1 MAQLV
6 FLDFDL
12 SIETDGDGYNARVL
26 DSPAGQASARF
37 QFPVDDWALE
47 SFLVSLGA
55 ARQRARRVESREM
68 FAAKQLGGRL
78 FNAVFGGEVRTCW
91 QRCLDE
97 ARRRDCGLRIRLRL
111 SAVPELAELPW
122 EFLYDSVANQFLALS
137 NRTPLVRYVDLP
149 HGILPLAIKP
159 PLRVLVMISNPADW
173 NELDVDQERDKLEHA
188 LKHLTQSGLVV
199 LEFSA
204 DATLEAL
211 QRRLRQNTF
220 HLFHFIGHGGFDETH
235 RDGLLVLCDENG
247 RGRRVTSQR
256 LGTIL
261 TDHSALRLVIL
272 NACEG
277 ARSARED
284 HFTGV
289 AQTLMQKGIPAVIAM
304 QYEVSDQVAIAF
316 SQEFYAALVDGYPVD
331 AAVSE
336 ARKTVYGQG
345 NDVAWGIPVLYMR
358 APDGRIFDFDAQ
370 AAVPLRP
377 RHLQKL
383 SLAFAGLF
391 ILLLGCIALTAT
403 GIIPSW
409 LRAAGMPLYA
419 AFLSP
424 TPTATLT
431 ATVTHSPT
439 AMPTAM
445 PSATMTATAMP
456 TAAPSATMTAT
467 ALPTT
472 TPAPPTLTP
481 TFSPTATRTAL
492 PTFTP
497 SPTPT
502 PTDSPT
508 ATSTSTPTRRP
519 NTRTPTPPTPV
530 LAPGIYL
537 TALDIEPLNPLRNQ
551 QIHFSATLLNTHT
564 TPQPYRLR
572 FQMYAAETRKRYSDT
587 ALQEKR
593 LAVGENKIIAEPW
606 TYDSPL
612 SGCLRF
618 YLQLEYQTDAARV
631 PFRDATGNVVARD
644 FSVCAPEQ

>member
-12 SIETDGDGYNARVL
+12 SIEIDGDGYRARVL
-26 DSPAGQASARF
+26 DSPAGQASTRF

-47 SFLVSLGA
+47 SFLVSLGTV
-55 ARQRARRVESREM
+55 RQRARRVESKEM
-68 FAAKQLGGRL
+68 FAAKQLGARL
-78 FNAVFGGEVRTCW
+78 YNAVLSGDVRTCW

-122 EFLYDSVANQFLALS
+122 EFLYDSAANQFLALS

-149 HGILPLAIKP
+149 QSILPLAIKP
-159 PLRVLVMISNPADW
+159 PLRVLVMISNPTDW
-173 NELDVDQERDKLEHA
+173 DELDVEQERSKLEHA
-188 LKHLTQSGLVV
+188 LKHLTQGGLVI
-199 LEFSA
+199 LEFLQ
-204 DATLEAL
+204 DATLESL
-211 QRRLRQNTF
+211 QHRLRQNTF
-220 HLFHFIGHGGFDETH
+220 HLFHFIGHGGFDENH

-261 TDHSALRLVIL
+261 TDHSSLRLVIL

-304 QYEVSDQVAIAF
+304 QYDVSDHVAIAF

-358 APDGRIFDFDAQ
+358 APNGRIFDFDAQ

-377 RHLQKL
+377 RHLRKL
-383 SLAFAGLF
+383 SIAFVCLF
-391 ILLLGCIALTAT
+391 ALLLGCIALTAT
-403 GIIPSW
+403 GKIPDGLSV
-409 LRAAGMPLYA
+409 AGMPISA
-419 AFLSP
+419 AFTSP

-431 ATVTHSPT
+431 PT
-439 AMPTAM
+439 F
-445 PSATMTATAMP
+445 TATATHTP
-456 TAAPSATMTAT
+456 T

-472 TPAPPTLTP
+472 TFTATATATDTESPTATRVSPTP
-481 TFSPTATRTAL
+481 TFSPTITLTPSQTVPPSETPTA
-492 PTFTP
+492 TP
-497 SPTPT
+497 SPT
-502 PTDSPT
+502 
-508 ATSTSTPTRRP
+508 ATRTFTPTRRP
-519 NTRTPTPPTPV
+519 NTRTPTPTFTPTFP
-530 LAPGIYL
+530 PGVYL
-537 TALDIEPLNPLRNQ
+537 TALSLDPPDPLRNQ
-551 QIHFSATLLNTHT
+551 QVHFRAKLLNTT
-564 TPQPYRLR
+564 GAPQPYRIR
-572 FQMYAAETRKRYSDT
+572 FQLYDAETRKRYTDT
-587 ALQEKR
+587 ALHDR
-593 LAVGENKIIAEPW
+593 TLSVGENVIIAAPW
-606 TYDSPL
+606 TYDSAL
-612 SGCLRF
+612 MGCILF
-618 YLQLEYQTDAARV
+618 YLQLEYQTNAARI
-631 PFRDATGNVVARD
+631 PFRDAAGNIVARD
-644 FSVCAPEQ
+644 FAVCAPER